1 MVMAVVTVARI
12 SAGESWARC
21 MVALMPPT
29 ISESRPTELESAPP
43 SMKGNELV
51 KQITSRQSTLVM
63 NMSGKP
69 ACRRPSPLPPKIM
82 TA

>member
-1 MVMAVVTVARI
+1 MVTVARI

-43 SMKGNELV
+43 SMKGSELV
-51 KQITSRQSTLVM
+51 KQITSRHSTLVT
-63 NMSGKP
+63 NISGSP
-69 ACRRPSPLPPKIM
+69 ACSRASPLPPKIM